1 MPRTKLLFLSFFIPF
16 IVRAVPEILI
26 GPYVVGFD
34 PMGSYIPFTINL
46 INGKIDF
53 WHLIAAAPLFN
64 VMLAQ
69 ASLLGVP
76 LNLAL
81 KAISPLLHGFLGLA
95 VYLFAKKAL
104 QWSDKKSLLVTFMA
118 TLYFVALRISWD
130 MLRNELSLIFLFLTL
145 TLIVNKNVSMRNR
158 ALSCLAMI
166 LVVLSDQYTAI
177 ILLVIM
183 ATMIVS
189 ALIKAERC
197 SARNLT
203 IVTVPSF
210 LLFLLILYANL
221 RISPDFSAALGG
233 LPGLSA
239 EEFASWSSIF
249 GTNSYGNTIATTL
262 SLLAFCY
269 LPLAPF
275 AISGVK
281 FPNNLQLKTW
291 TMFSLI
297 AVFIP
302 LLWPFRWVL
311 MLTYPIA
318 FFATETL
325 TNIQQNRPRKLLS
338 LATVSIVIILSAGFI
353 IMPNETPFPYF
364 IKYPYYIPSSMLQNT
379 VPLQDCKDVENA
391 LNWVRNNTTKDTALL
406 AHTAFYG
413 WALENSDKNQTI
425 IPYGYNDPMSK
436 AEKISQQG
444 FNKIYVIWW
453 TKGYGWY
460 GQTTLSSKFQEVY
473 QSNRISIYL
482 YFTANAT

>member
-1 MPRTKLLFLSFFIPF
+1 
-16 IVRAVPEILI
+16 
-26 GPYVVGFD
+26 
-34 PMGSYIPFTINL
+34 
-46 INGKIDF
+46 
-53 WHLIAAAPLFN
+53 
-64 VMLAQ
+64 
-69 ASLLGVP
+69 
-76 LNLAL
+76 
-81 KAISPLLHGFLGLA
+81 
-95 VYLFAKKAL
+95 
-104 QWSDKKSLLVTFMA
+104 
-118 TLYFVALRISWD
+118 
-130 MLRNELSLIFLFLTL
+130 
-145 TLIVNKNVSMRNR
+145 
-158 ALSCLAMI
+158 MI